1 MPEDDKKMAEGL
13 QSVILTMQIVDQV
26 ARTGRAGKALV
37 LVVSTARDLAM
48 GSRAFQAEGPMVGA
62 SAAGAAFRGLSA
74 R

>member
-1 MPEDDKKMAEGL
+1 MAQAASIPVSSAKGL
-13 QSVILTMQIVDQV
+13 DQV

-37 LVVSTARDLAM
+37 LVVSTARDFAM
-48 GSRAFQAEGPMVGA
+48 DSRAFQAEGPMVGA